1 MVKPILF
8 VLNLLLFLTVPA
20 QASAADMTKPHDFVV
35 SGVIINSGN
44 TNLIERFTQYL
55 SVKSGYPLQPVFA
68 SSYQDLSN
76 TLRDNPD
83 AIGWTCGAPYVQDHA
98 LDKQQL
104 LSVPLLNGKPL
115 YYSVIVTRKGRPEKS
130 LADFSQQILAY
141 SDPRSNSGFVA
152 PAYLLKKQGID
163 IETHFRL
170 LLNAGNHERSI
181 AALLNGL
188 ADVAA
193 IDEYVWVEYLR
204 KFPQT
209 EQSLHII
216 DRIGPFPFTPIVAGR
231 SVPRDTIDKLN
242 LALTSMSADKKG
254 RKLLDEFGLDGF
266 VNKQNN
272 FYDGIKA
279 MLTALG
285 WRLK

>member
-1 MVKPILF
+1 MVKPIVFVINILF
-8 VLNLLLFLTVPA
+8 FLT
-20 QASAADMTKPHDFVV
+20 ASILAAADVSVKSHDFVV

-44 TNLIERFTQYL
+44 ANLIERFTQYL
-55 SVKSGYPLQPVFA
+55 TAKSGHSLKPVFA
-68 SSYQDLSN
+68 STYQELSN

-104 LSVPLLNGKPL
+104 LSVPLFNGKPL

-130 LADFSQQILAY
+130 LTDFKQQILSY

-152 PAYLLKKQGID
+152 PAFQLKKQGIA
-163 IETHFRL
+163 IKTHFRL

-181 AALLNGL
+181 TAVLNGL

-193 IDEYVWVEYLR
+193 IDEYVWVEYLK

-209 EQSLHII
+209 GKSLHII
-216 DRIGPFPFTPIVAGR
+216 DRIGPFPFTPVVAGR
-231 SVPRDTIDKLN
+231 SVPSDTIDKLN
-242 LALTSMSADKKG
+242 DALVNMPADAEG
-254 RKLLDEFGLDGF
+254 RQLLKELGIDGF
-266 VNKQNN
+266 VIKQNK
-272 FYDGIKA
+272 FYDDIKV
-279 MLTALG
+279 MLTELG
-285 WRLK
+285 WRLN